1 LSLIA
6 TKKEFSDKKDPK
18 REAPG
23 RISFFYP
30 AASVK
35 AQINASFGI
44 PMSTKTTPTWPIL
57 GKLTQQEFLSRY
69 WQKKPLLMK
78 RALFPFPDLITP
90 DEVAGL
96 SCDKRVES
104 RLIMEKGGKTPWELK
119 RGPFKPSLFSKLPK
133 THWTILVNGV
143 DRFVPQVHGLLD
155 HFSFIPFWRI
165 DDVMISVAYDKG
177 NVGAHVDNF
186 DVFLVQA
193 HGKREWL
200 IEDRPVEKDDFVP
213 GLPIRLLKK
222 FKPTHRWVLEPGDIL
237 YLPPRFPHHGIAQ
250 GDKCMTVSVGFR
262 APTVHEVMNGLV
274 SKAMSEGSETLR
286 YSDPDL
292 KAQKPG
298 EISPAAIKEL
308 KAAVEKEMLSDSFIT
323 DWLGSFTTEPYCDV
337 EFERMAKTPAPAV
350 IKKALENAST
360 LSRAEGARFAYVRG
374 DGGSIIF
381 YANGQ
386 RSELGGKVAKV
397 AMLIADQVTIPTDA
411 IRKLTPDA
419 KALSFVASL
428 VGGGLLV
435 FD

>member
-1 LSLIA
+1 MRHWN
-6 TKKEFSDKKDPK
+6 DK
-18 REAPG
+18 
-23 RISFFYP
+23 RISFFHP
-30 AASVK
+30 AASVN
-35 AQINASFGI
+35 AEINASFEAS
-44 PMSTKTTPTWPIL
+44 MNSKNNQTWPLL
-57 GKLTQQEFLSRY
+57 GKLTQEQFLSRY

-78 RALFPFPDLITP
+78 RALVPFPDLITP

-104 RLIMEKGGKTPWELK
+104 RLIMEKGGKTPWELR

-133 THWTILVNGV
+133 SHWTVLVNGV

-237 YLPPRFPHHGIAQ
+237 YLPPRFPHHGIAR
-250 GDKCMTVSVGFR
+250 GDKCMTISVGFR
-262 APTVHEVMNGLV
+262 APTIHEIMNGLV
-274 SKAMSEGSETLR
+274 SKAMSEGSETAR

-292 KAQKPG
+292 KAQRPG
-298 EISPAAIKEL
+298 EISPMAIK
-308 KAAVEKEMLSDSFIT
+308 KMKSAIEKEMLSDNFIQ
-323 DWLGSFTTEPYCDV
+323 DWLGRFSTEPYCDV
-337 EFERMAKTPAPAV
+337 EFQKVSKSTTPSV
-350 IKKALENAST
+350 IKKALSQANT
-360 LSRAEGARFAYVRG
+360 LSRAEGARFAYVR
-374 DGGSIIF
+374 DGKDSIIF
-381 YANGQ
+381 YDNGN
-386 RSELGGKVAKV
+386 RVELTGKTAQVGA
-397 AMLIADQVTIPTDA
+397 LIADLVVIPTRA
-411 IRKLTPDA
+411 IRALTPDS
-419 KALSFVASL
+419 KALGFLKSL
-428 VGGGLLV
+428 VENGVLV